1 MSLCLLTM
9 FKNESHI
16 MKEFISHYLKQ
27 GVDHFIMIDNGSND
41 NYLEMLTPYLSYI
54 NLIIDTEK
62 HAQIK
67 CYNKQKELCK
77 KYDWVIV
84 CDMDEFIYA
93 RKDFKTIKQY
103 LCTLDDS
110 ISQVLIPW
118 KIFGSNGYNTINQS
132 QPESVIQHFTKRINY
147 NKSHGF
153 QGVIKQNENKY
164 SFVKSIVR
172 TKYLIE
178 FRVHS
183 HITNNIIISSDHNK
197 DFIEDS
203 QFSKINENILENSY
217 LHLNHYPIQSFE
229 WFMRI
234 KATRGDVH
242 SNDTEYV
249 RNESYFYS
257 FDSVSNDIV
266 DLELSNIHYENIMY
280 CSMSF

>member
-16 MKEFISHYLKQ
+16 MQEFITHYLKQ

-41 NYLEMLTPYLSYI
+41 NYLEVLTPYISYI

-62 HAQIK
+62 HEQVK
-67 CYNKQKELCK
+67 CYNKQKDLCK

-93 RKDFKTIKQY
+93 RKNFKTIKQY

-110 ISQVLIPW
+110 VSQVLIPW

-132 QPESVIQHFTKRINY
+132 QPESVVQNFTKRINY

-153 QGVIKQNENKY
+153 QGVIEQNGNKY
-164 SFVKSIVR
+164 SLTKSIVKA
-172 TKYLIE
+172 KYLIE
-178 FRVHS
+178 FKVHS
-183 HITNNIIISSDHNK
+183 HVTNNIVISSDHNK
-197 DFIEDS
+197 DFIEENT
-203 QFSKINENILENSY
+203 FSKIDETILENSY
-217 LHLNHYPIQSFE
+217 LHLNHYVIQSFE
-229 WFMRI
+229 WFMKI
-234 KATRGDVH
+234 KATRGAADSKNNEH
-242 SNDTEYV
+242 V
-249 RNESYFYS
+249 RNESYFYV

-266 DLELSNIHYENIMY
+266 DSELSNITI
-280 CSMSF
+280 